1 MELKT
6 VFSPMNI
13 GQCEIP
19 NRLVVPAMVTNY
31 CTVDGMLTDR
41 YLKYIEEKAKGG
53 WGLII
58 TEDYA
63 VQEHGKGYERIPG
76 FWKPEHVAKNKE
88 LTALVISTAP
98 KSSARCTIPA
108 GNPPNR

>member
-1 MELKT
+1 
-6 VFSPMNI
+6 
-13 GQCEIP
+13 
-19 NRLVVPAMVTNY
+19 MVTNY

-76 FWKPEHVAKNKE
+76 FGTGTCRQKQRTHRP
-88 LTALVISTAP
+88 
-98 KSSARCTIPA
+98 
-108 GNPPNR
+108 G